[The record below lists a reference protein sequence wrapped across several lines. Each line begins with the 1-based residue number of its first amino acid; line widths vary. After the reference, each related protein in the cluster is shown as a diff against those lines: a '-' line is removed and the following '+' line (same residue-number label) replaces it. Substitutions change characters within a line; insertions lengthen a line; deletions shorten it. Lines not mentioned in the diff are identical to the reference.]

1 MSEVTND
8 AWLDA
13 KEGDDRDKAE
23 KEVTGDKPAAKQENR
38 SRNNRGFYYP
48 VREGSD

>member
-1 MSEVTND
+1 MGEVRND

-23 KEVTGDKPAAKQENR
+23 RDATGDRPAPKEQNL
-38 SRNNRGFYYP
+38 SRNNRGFHYP
-48 VREGSD
+48 IKEKD